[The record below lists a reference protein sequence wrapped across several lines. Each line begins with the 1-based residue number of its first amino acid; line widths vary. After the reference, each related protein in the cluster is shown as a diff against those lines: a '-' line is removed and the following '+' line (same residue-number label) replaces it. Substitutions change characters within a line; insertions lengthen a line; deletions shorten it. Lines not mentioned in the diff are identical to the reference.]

1 MQNLKDLG
9 LKRKLFRDLK
19 TGHIIYGFKEEL
31 KQLDGSLKKDPKAHN
46 GTASRPF
53 VVIGKKNN
61 NEVIVV
67 NAKLMSDI
75 FDIAEKKGI
84 PLELAVLEIESNNDT
99 AGNWFDL
106 NKHIG
111 YNDRGEKVYK
121 LNASDVNKLERKV
134 SALNLSIAQIVS
146 FEEFSSVCG
155 RLNNK
160 DFYNMIFSLDQ
171 ALVDFI
177 EIINMPKDNGT
188 VVEKVLESKLI
199 DQFSIYEKV
208 DGFEFSI
215 DVEYD
220 NYDGIDYK
228 VATGPFCGALFY
240 EYCIDDKEYAAVW
253 NFDRNFLHFGTS
265 KNDVYEC
272 FVDTYDGTIE
282 YSDYE
287 VEDVEYFVS
296 AFYELAYD
304 FIKNY
309 IFTYELDI
317 HDVIYYDNC
326 YNL

>member
-1 MQNLKDLG
+1 M
-9 LKRKLFRDLK
+9 
-19 TGHIIYGFKEEL
+19 
-31 KQLDGSLKKDPKAHN
+31 
-46 GTASRPF
+46 
-53 VVIGKKNN
+53 
-61 NEVIVV
+61 
-67 NAKLMSDI
+67 NAKLISDI

-84 PLELAVLEIESNNDT
+84 PLELAVP
-99 AGNWFDL
+99 
-106 NKHIG
+106 
-111 YNDRGEKVYK
+111 
-121 LNASDVNKLERKV
+121 
-134 SALNLSIAQIVS
+134 NLSIVQTIS
-146 FEEFSSVCG
+146 IEEFSNVCG
-155 RLNNK
+155 KLNNK

-177 EIINMPKDNGT
+177 EIINMPEDNGT

-309 IFTYELDI
+309 IFTYEIDI

>member
-1 MQNLKDLG
+1 MQTLNDME

-19 TGHIIYGFKEEL
+19 TGQIIYGFKEEL
-31 KQLDGSLKKDPKAHN
+31 KQLDGSLKKDPKAHY

-75 FDIAEKKGI
+75 FDISEKEGI

-99 AGNWFDL
+99 AGDWFDL

-121 LNASDVNKLERKV
+121 LNANEVNNLKRKV
-134 SALNLSIAQIVS
+134 SALNLSIVQTVS

-177 EIINMPKDNGT
+177 EIINMPEDNGT

-199 DQFSIYEKV
+199 EQFSIYEPAEDFSV
-208 DGFEFSI
+208 SI

-220 NYDGIDYK
+220 NYDGLDYI
-228 VATGPFCGALFY
+228 VATSPFCGTLFY
-240 EYCIDDKEYAAVW
+240 NYYVDDKEFAAVW
-253 NFDRNFLHFGTS
+253 NFDSYRLQFGTAL
-265 KNDVYEC
+265 NDEYDCV
-272 FVDTYDGTIE
+272 VDTYDGTID

-287 VEDVEYFVS
+287 VDDVEYFVPV
-296 AFYELAYD
+296 FYELAYD

-309 IFTYELDI
+309 IFTYEIDI
-317 HDVIYYDNC
+317 HDVVFYDN
-326 YNL
+326 YYKI

>member
-1 MQNLKDLG
+1 MQNLKDLE

-75 FDIAEKKGI
+75 FDIAEKEGI
-84 PLELAVLEIESNNDT
+84 PLELAVP
-99 AGNWFDL
+99 
-106 NKHIG
+106 
-111 YNDRGEKVYK
+111 
-121 LNASDVNKLERKV
+121 
-134 SALNLSIAQIVS
+134 NLSIVQTVS

-155 RLNNK
+155 KLNNK

-188 VVEKVLESKLI
+188 VVEKMLESKLI
-199 DQFSIYEKV
+199 EQFSI
-208 DGFEFSI
+208 FEPAEDFSVSI

-220 NYDGIDYK
+220 NYDGLDYI
-228 VATGPFCGALFY
+228 VATEPFCGTLFY
-240 EYCIDDKEYAAVW
+240 NYYVGDKEFAAVW
-253 NFDRNFLHFGTS
+253 NFDSYRLQFGTAL
-265 KNDVYEC
+265 NDEYDCV
-272 FVDTYDGTIE
+272 VDTYDGIID

-287 VEDVEYFVS
+287 VDDVEYFVS

-309 IFTYELDI
+309 IFTYEIDI
-317 HDVIYYDNC
+317 HDVVFYDN
-326 YNL
+326 YYKI